1 MGFGSR
7 ASGEE
12 ECSGGARSETV
23 GKIIGDIRVECARSD
38 STIVR
43 RRFNDLDAQLVAEN
57 PPRFWAL
64 ASTTFRKQKRRSRR
78 CCLASRGEIALIAD
92 GQIRVSRLRSWRYDN
107 QGLTRPSSLGYDEP
121 YPNKAVRGRAGS
133 TYATSLY
140 SALRPAMHRS
150 LHCLVVAL
158 VMLACWRQP
167 VARSD
172 DLQAAG
178 IELFE
183 KKIRPILATHCY
195 ECHSA
200 KAKELEGDLR
210 LDTPQGIR
218 QGGESGLAVVP
229 GDAKASMLI
238 EAIRH
243 EGLEMPPD
251 EKLPARVI
259 ADFERWIAAG
269 ASYPPDS
276 SNAPARKSPKVTADG
291 REFWA
296 FQRPVETPLPSVNA
310 AAWAT
315 SPIDRFVLSG
325 LEGAGLAPAGP
336 ADKRALIRRA
346 TFDLTGL
353 PPTPD
358 QIDRFL
364 ADDSP
369 DAFATVVD
377 RLLASPRYGERWGR
391 HWLDVARYADSNG
404 VDENLAYIHA
414 FRYRDYVIDAF
425 NKDKPYDRFIH
436 EQLAGDLLA
445 ARENETPDEL
455 HERLIAT
462 GFLSLGAKMLACD
475 DPRKMQLDIIDEQVD
490 TVCRALMAMT
500 MGCAR
505 CHDHKF
511 DPLSI
516 EDYYSLAG
524 IFKSTKTM
532 ENFRVVAVW
541 HEHVVETEQQQRRSI
556 EGHEQKIR
564 DKARA
569 IEDRRQAAREEFLA
583 AERRKAGRYLLA
595 AARIARESGPIVE
608 GEQQKQNKNA
618 DPVKRLAEEWQLN
631 DAILKQW
638 VDYLRGTDKGPK
650 SIWHTWEKFVTQ
662 AESDSPNR
670 PLDGPSDAERER
682 LANRY
687 QRLLDRADE
696 AWQTQRDG
704 GAGGKELGDR
714 ELERHGKVLY
724 GEGGPYRSPA
734 SPERFYS
741 AQAKADIERLNK
753 DQAELAKS
761 RPQPARAMGVRD
773 GKIEDLRLHVRGSYL
788 SLGKQVPRRFPSIF
802 AGDDQAPLG
811 EASSGRLQLA
821 EWFTSPDHP
830 LTARVMVNR
839 IWQWHFGKG
848 IVRSPDNFGNL
859 GQRPTDQAM
868 LDWLAVRF
876 VKSGW
881 SIKQMHRLI
890 MLSSTYQMGT
900 AHSAAA
906 AAKDPENRLLWRFE
920 RRRLEAEQVRDAV
933 LAVGGRLDLSMYGQ
947 LLPDKARGYVTG
959 TGSKQGTYD
968 FNRRSVYLPVL
979 RSAVYQVFQAFD
991 FADPSVLSGKRSTT
1005 TVAPQALFMMNGK
1018 IVLQQSRYL
1027 AENLLERDDVDDAG
1041 RLRLAYER
1049 VLGRPPTPAETDRDL
1064 GFLVRYQAATEAD
1077 HVQPE
1082 QGRVRAWQGVCR
1094 VLLAS
1099 NEFIYVP

>member
-1 MGFGSR
+1 M
-7 ASGEE
+7 
-12 ECSGGARSETV
+12 V
-23 GKIIGDIRVECARSD
+23 
-38 STIVR
+38 
-43 RRFNDLDAQLVAEN
+43 
-57 PPRFWAL
+57 
-64 ASTTFRKQKRRSRR
+64 
-78 CCLASRGEIALIAD
+78 
-92 GQIRVSRLRSWRYDN
+92 
-107 QGLTRPSSLGYDEP
+107 
-121 YPNKAVRGRAGS
+121 
-133 TYATSLY
+133 
-140 SALRPAMHRS
+140 
-150 LHCLVVAL
+150 
-158 VMLACWRQP
+158 ACWRQP
-167 VARSD
+167 AARAD
-172 DLQAAG
+172 DPQAAE

-200 KAKELEGDLR
+200 KAKPLEGDLT

-218 QGGESGLAVVP
+218 QGGESGLAVAP
-229 GDAKASMLI
+229 GDVKASLLI

-269 ASYPPDS
+269 APYPPDS
-276 SNAPARKSPKVTADG
+276 GNAPARKSPKVAADG
-291 REFWA
+291 RDFWA
-296 FQRPVETPLPSVNA
+296 FQRPVQPPPPSVNA

-315 SPIDRFVLSG
+315 SPIDRFILSG
-325 LEGAGLAPAGP
+325 LELAGLAPAPP

-364 ADDSP
+364 ADESP

-425 NKDKPYDRFIH
+425 NKDKPYDRFVQ

-445 ARENETPDEL
+445 PRENETPDEL

-462 GFLSLGAKMLACD
+462 GFLSLGVKMLACD
-475 DPRKMQLDIIDEQVD
+475 DPRKMELDIIDEQID

-516 EDYYSLAG
+516 EDYYALAG

-541 HEHVVETEQQQRRSI
+541 HEHELETDQQRRSI

-564 DKARA
+564 DKTQA
-569 IEDRRQAAREEFLA
+569 IEDRRQAAGEEFLA
-583 AERRKAGRYLLA
+583 AERRKAGRYLA
-595 AARIARESGPIVE
+595 AVAWIAQESGPIVE
-608 GEQQKQNKNA
+608 GEQQKQDKTTET
-618 DPVKRLAEEWQLN
+618 VKRLAEERQLN

-638 VDYLRGTDKGPK
+638 VDYLRAADKGPE
-650 SIWHTWEKFVTQ
+650 SIWHTWAKFVAN

-670 PLDGPSDAERER
+670 SFDGPRDAEREQ
-682 LANRY
+682 LAERY

-696 AWQTQRDG
+696 AWQAQREG
-704 GAGGKELGDR
+704 GAASGDKELADR
-714 ELERHGKVLY
+714 ELERYRKVLY
-724 GEGGPYRSPA
+724 GEGSPYRSPA
-734 SPERFYS
+734 SPQRFYS

-753 DQAELAKS
+753 DKAELEKS

-773 GKIEDLRLHVRGSYL
+773 GKIEDLRVHVRGSYL
-788 SLGKQVPRRFPSIF
+788 SLGKQVPRRFPRVM
-802 AGDDQAPLG
+802 AADDQAPLG
-811 EASSGRLQLA
+811 EAVSGRLQLA

-839 IWQWHFGKG
+839 IWRWHFGKG

-859 GQRPTDQAM
+859 GQRPTNQSL
-868 LDWLAVRF
+868 LDWLAVRL

-881 SIKQMHRLI
+881 SIKQMHRLM

-900 AHSAAA
+900 AYHAAA

-933 LAVGGRLDLSMYGQ
+933 LAVGGQLDLSMYGQ

-991 FADPSVLSGKRSTT
+991 FADPSVLSGKRATT

-1018 IVLQQSRYL
+1018 IVLQQSRHL
-1027 AENLLERDDVDDAG
+1027 AETLLERDDVDDAG

-1049 VLGRPPTPAETDRDL
+1049 VLGRPPTAAETDRDL
-1064 GFLVRYQAATEAD
+1064 AFLARYQAALGAD
-1077 HVQPE
+1077 SVKPE
-1082 QGRVRAWQGVCR
+1082 QGRLRAWQGVCR